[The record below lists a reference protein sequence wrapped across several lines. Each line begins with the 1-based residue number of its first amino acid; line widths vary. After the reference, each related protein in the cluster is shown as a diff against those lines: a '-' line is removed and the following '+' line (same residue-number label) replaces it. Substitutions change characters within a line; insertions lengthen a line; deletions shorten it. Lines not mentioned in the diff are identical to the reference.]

1 MSETV
6 TLRPVAVAD
15 STQEQLLPTC
25 DDFAALVVVGNNRS
39 AEWSVIIWRYGSSS
53 CAYRP
58 LSSTDQCGSLSNVTI
73 MATQR
78 KAVSGTVTA
87 CVSLSVRA
95 GAKTFVPE
103 DETVNNTNRG
113 TPFFLTL

>member
-1 MSETV
+1 
-6 TLRPVAVAD
+6 
-15 STQEQLLPTC
+15 
-25 DDFAALVVVGNNRS
+25 
-39 AEWSVIIWRYGSSS
+39 
-53 CAYRP
+53 
-58 LSSTDQCGSLSNVTI
+58 

-87 CVSLSVRA
+87 CVSLSVRT

-113 TPFFLTL
+113 TPFVLDALSDQTVSESDI